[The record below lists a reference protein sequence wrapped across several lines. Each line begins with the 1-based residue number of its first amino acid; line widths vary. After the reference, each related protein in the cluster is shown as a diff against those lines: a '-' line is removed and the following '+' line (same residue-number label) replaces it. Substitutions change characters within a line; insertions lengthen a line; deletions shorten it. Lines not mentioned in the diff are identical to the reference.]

1 MPDNTGLDV
10 IKQARLLEAGL
21 RQRTPI
27 IILSADVTLETVR
40 EVEANGA
47 YAYLSKPLVIEKL
60 LDLLATIAGENR
72 PDTTPAPTDSETPR
86 VSILK
91 GLIDMDVDPESL
103 QHLLEQCL
111 TDATDCIGQIE
122 RAGAASRWEEL
133 RDGLHALCGVAVN
146 IGAGALAD
154 RCASLMR
161 EVPSDL
167 ASHWRRD
174 VDGLSGLLAA
184 ASVEVRLQIEGLTG
198 FKDLER
204 REAPPV

>member
-1 MPDNTGLDV
+1 
-10 IKQARLLEAGL
+10 
-21 RQRTPI
+21 
-27 IILSADVTLETVR
+27 
-40 EVEANGA
+40 
-47 YAYLSKPLVIEKL
+47 
-60 LDLLATIAGENR
+60 
-72 PDTTPAPTDSETPR
+72 
-86 VSILK
+86 
-91 GLIDMDVDPESL
+91 MDVDPESL